1 MVWAPVTARLPLL
14 TGVAL
19 PGDGVALGG
28 VVLVPV
34 LEPVELPVPLLVP
47 ADEPVPELPVGDEEP
62 EPVDAEPPGPEA
74 TGTGL
79 NGSTPGVAEA
89 AAPVDRRTTA
99 TRATAAIDLPSTLS
113 AFIATILRATPVKS
127 ASLPSGMR
135 NGGWGL
141 PLKFPVARCR

>member
-19 PGDGVALGG
+19 PGDGVAVGG
-28 VVLVPV
+28 VVPVPV
-34 LEPVELPVPLLVP
+34 LEPVEVPVLVP
-47 ADEPVPELPVGDEEP
+47 ADEPVPELPVVAEEP
-62 EPVDAEPPGPEA
+62 EPVVPEPPGPEA

-99 TRATAAIDLPSTLS
+99 TRTAAASDLPSTLS

-141 PLKFPVARCR
+141 PLKFPLARCR